1 MAGKKY
7 IAAKKLVDPKKV
19 YSVAEAVDL
28 AKKTSTTKFDSSIDI
43 AIKLNVDT
51 TKAEQ
56 QLRGTMTLPH
66 YFGKVSRILVIDDSI
81 TFEQAKMAGA
91 DFFGGD
97 EKIAEVKDG
106 WLDFD
111 VLITTPKFMPKISK
125 LGKVLGPKG
134 LMPNPKLGTVTTD
147 VLKTIKEFKG
157 GKSTYRT
164 DTYGNVHMIVGKAS
178 AANEKIIENID
189 ALISFIKTKR
199 PSTVKGEYIKSI
211 YISSSMGPSIKV
223 AFEKESL

>member
-134 LMPNPKLGTVTTD
+134 LMPHPKLGTVTTD

-223 AFEKESL
+223 AFEK

>member
-1 MAGKKY
+1 MAGKKFE
-7 IAAKKLVDPKKV
+7 AAKKLVDRKKI
-19 YSVAEAVDL
+19 YPYAEAVAL
-28 AKKTSTTKFDSSIDI
+28 AKKTSITKFDGSIDI

-56 QLRGTMTLPH
+56 QLRGTISLPH
-66 YFGKVSRILVIDDSI
+66 YYGKLSRVLVIDDSV
-81 TFEQAKMAGA
+81 TAEAAKKAGA

-97 EKIAEVKDG
+97 EKIAEIKEG

-111 VLITTPKFMPKISK
+111 VLITSPKFMPKLAK

-134 LMPNPKLGTVTTD
+134 LMPNPKLGTVTPK
-147 VLKTIKEFKG
+147 VLDAVKEFKA

-164 DTYGNVHMIVGKAS
+164 DTYGNVHMIIGKVS
-178 AANEKIIENID
+178 AKDADIVENIE
-189 ALISFIKTKR
+189 ALVNFIASKR

-211 YISSSMGPSIKV
+211 YISASMGPSIRIQ
-223 AFEKESL
+223 

>member
-111 VLITTPKFMPKISK
+111 VLITTQKFMPKISK

-223 AFEKESL
+223 AFEK

>member
-125 LGKVLGPKG
+125 LGKVLGTKG

-223 AFEKESL
+223 AFEK

>member
-1 MAGKKY
+1 MSGKKFE
-7 IAAKKLVDPKKV
+7 AAKKLVDRRKIYP
-19 YSVAEAVDL
+19 YAEAVAL
-28 AKKTSTTKFDSSIDI
+28 AKKTSITKFDGSIDI

-56 QLRGTMTLPH
+56 QLRGTISLPH
-66 YFGKVSRILVIDDSI
+66 YYGKLSRVLVIDDSVSA
-81 TFEQAKMAGA
+81 EAAKKAGA

-97 EKIAEVKDG
+97 EKIAEIKEG

-111 VLITTPKFMPKISK
+111 VLITSPKFMPKLAK

-134 LMPNPKLGTVTTD
+134 LMPNPKLGTVTPK
-147 VLKTIKEFKG
+147 VLDAVKEFKA

-164 DTYGNVHMIVGKAS
+164 DTYGNVHMIIGKVS
-178 AANEKIIENID
+178 AKDADVVENIE
-189 ALISFIKTKR
+189 ALINFIASKR

-211 YISSSMGPSIKV
+211 YISASMGPSIRIQ
-223 AFEKESL
+223 